1 MKLSTRLLSFLT
13 LVFVGVLFF
22 APGKAVG
29 QDIHFSQFYMAPLQL
44 NPAMTGI
51 MNCSHRVMGN
61 YRNQWASILRSNA
74 YNTYNVSYD
83 QRIAVG
89 RRDYLGV
96 GANFYGD
103 VAGSANFSTMKF
115 QGSVSYSK
123 QMSGTRTSG
132 HYLVAGADLGIVQR
146 GLDFSLLRWGTQHD
160 GNGGFDPTAPS
171 YEETN
176 FTRGNFFYPDLSAG
190 LLWFS
195 VFDAYNN
202 FYIGGAFH
210 HINRANVSFSEERSE
225 LMYSKFTI
233 HAGGEFEI
241 TRRFGLVPGIVTFIQ
256 GPSLEINGGTSFK
269 FDLGDRRLYQAVM
282 FGTWV
287 RLANKLDQGILADA
301 MILSTRFEYDRF
313 GVGLSYD
320 LNISSLQNASN
331 NQGGFELAAF
341 YKICGPERRGVYCPS
356 F

>member
-1 MKLSTRLLSFLT
+1 MKLFTKISLFAKS
-13 LVFVGVLFF
+13 LVILGWLASPVQVQ
-22 APGKAVG
+22 A
-29 QDIHFSQFYMAPLQL
+29 QDIHFSQFYMAPLYL
-44 NPAMTGI
+44 NPALTGI
-51 MNCSHRVMGN
+51 MNCTHRITGN

-103 VAGSANFSTMKF
+103 VAGSADFSTVKF
-115 QGSVSYSK
+115 MGSVSYSK
-123 QMSGTRTSG
+123 QMSGTRNSG

-146 GLDFSLLRWGTQHD
+146 GLDFNALQWGTQHNGD
-160 GNGGFDPTAPS
+160 GQHDPTRPS
-171 YEETN
+171 FEN
-176 FTRGNFFYPDLSAG
+176 FDRSNFFYPDLSAG

-195 VFDAYNN
+195 VFDANN
-202 FYIGGAFH
+202 NLYFGGAFH
-210 HINRANVSFSEERSE
+210 HINRANVSFNENRTE

-233 HAGGEFEI
+233 HAGGEFEL
-241 TRRFGLVPGIVTFIQ
+241 TRRFALVPGIVTFLQ

-269 FDLGDRRLYQAVM
+269 FNLGNQRLYQAFM

-287 RLANKLDQGILADA
+287 RLANKLDKGILADA

-313 GVGLSYD
+313 GVGFSYD
-320 LNISSLQNASN
+320 LNISSLSNASN